1 MILAGLATLLPATEA
16 LSSHLGGPTF
26 PAGVSPVV
34 AIASILYALYF
45 LLIYG
50 PLTTRDLDRTAAWM
64 EEVLSTG
71 DLRKRLNLERRDVV
85 GSIARKADKLT
96 SSVQATI
103 QGIADIAQQVALA
116 TQDVN
121 AGIKISHTSAQKQSE
136 ATSSAAAA
144 IEQVTVSIGEVA
156 AHARATMETATHT
169 GEVSRQGTQIT
180 KDASKTIE
188 SLADTVRQSAEQ
200 VEALG
205 QRSEE
210 ISRVTSVIKD
220 IADQTN
226 LLALNAAIEA
236 ARAGETGRGFA
247 VVADEVR
254 KLAERTARATQEIG
268 QMTQSIQ
275 NETQHAV
282 DGNSPQGCGSN
293 TSRPIRFDPIS
304 TRARSRQERRSVTA
318 YVAAGHPDCLQ
329 ETDRRSGRDRG
340 HSQAAPPVGKKLV
353 TFVTFPRV
361 TLMRPIRCLAFLVLS
376 LVFAGCGERVDREPA
391 VAIST
396 SPPPVVKPRVALVMK
411 TLTNP
416 FFVEMEKGARKA
428 EIELGIELI
437 VKTAAQETSFEQQVS
452 IVEDLVQNKR
462 ADALVIAPA
471 NAHHLIPAVRKARDA
486 GIPVVIIDARLD
498 ATQLAVADLADLPF
512 ISVDNEKGAYLAV
525 KALSAGIEVPT
536 TAAILEGIR
545 SAENAQARKQGAE
558 RAFSENTAIRVVA
571 SETANWKIDEAY
583 EVTRKMFELHPG
595 IGLLFAANDMMAL
608 GALRYLSDNGLS
620 SVKVAGFDALP
631 EIRTMVDQG
640 KLAVTVDQRSAEQ
653 GYQGVLYAIRLLK
666 GEKVPSET
674 LIDVELVSAPK

>member
-1 MILAGLATLLPATEA
+1 
-16 LSSHLGGPTF
+16 
-26 PAGVSPVV
+26 
-34 AIASILYALYF
+34 
-45 LLIYG
+45 
-50 PLTTRDLDRTAAWM
+50 
-64 EEVLSTG
+64 
-71 DLRKRLNLERRDVV
+71 
-85 GSIARKADKLT
+85 
-96 SSVQATI
+96 
-103 QGIADIAQQVALA
+103 
-116 TQDVN
+116 
-121 AGIKISHTSAQKQSE
+121 
-136 ATSSAAAA
+136 
-144 IEQVTVSIGEVA
+144 
-156 AHARATMETATHT
+156 
-169 GEVSRQGTQIT
+169 
-180 KDASKTIE
+180 
-188 SLADTVRQSAEQ
+188 
-200 VEALG
+200 
-205 QRSEE
+205 
-210 ISRVTSVIKD
+210 
-220 IADQTN
+220 
-226 LLALNAAIEA
+226 
-236 ARAGETGRGFA
+236 
-247 VVADEVR
+247 
-254 KLAERTARATQEIG
+254 
-268 QMTQSIQ
+268 
-275 NETQHAV
+275 
-282 DGNSPQGCGSN
+282 
-293 TSRPIRFDPIS
+293 
-304 TRARSRQERRSVTA
+304 
-318 YVAAGHPDCLQ
+318 
-329 ETDRRSGRDRG
+329 
-340 HSQAAPPVGKKLV
+340 
-353 TFVTFPRV
+353 
-361 TLMRPIRCLAFLVLS
+361 MRPIRCLAFLVLS

-498 ATQLAVADLADLPF
+498 ATQLAEADLAGLPF

-583 EVTRKMFELHPG
+583 EVTRKMFELHPD

>member
-1 MILAGLATLLPATEA
+1 MSENHRLPDYLDHIQQAATDACSFVEGLTKDDFLADKRTQQAVIMSLIIIGEAATKVMEGYAGFIQAHPDVPWRSMRNMRNRMAHGYFAINLDVVWETVQEWLPALQKQLPAVRQDADDEA
-16 LSSHLGGPTF
+16 LHS
-26 PAGVSPVV
+26 
-34 AIASILYALYF
+34 
-45 LLIYG
+45 
-50 PLTTRDLDRTAAWM
+50 
-64 EEVLSTG
+64 EV
-71 DLRKRLNLERRDVV
+71 
-85 GSIARKADKLT
+85 
-96 SSVQATI
+96 
-103 QGIADIAQQVALA
+103 
-116 TQDVN
+116 
-121 AGIKISHTSAQKQSE
+121 
-136 ATSSAAAA
+136 
-144 IEQVTVSIGEVA
+144 
-156 AHARATMETATHT
+156 
-169 GEVSRQGTQIT
+169 
-180 KDASKTIE
+180 
-188 SLADTVRQSAEQ
+188 
-200 VEALG
+200 
-205 QRSEE
+205 
-210 ISRVTSVIKD
+210 SRVTSVIKD

-376 LVFAGCGERVDREPA
+376 LVFAGCGEGVDREPA

-411 TLTNP
+411 TTNP

-498 ATQLAVADLADLPF
+498 ATQLAVADLAGLPF

-674 LIDVELVSAPK
+674 LIDVALVSAPK

>member
-1 MILAGLATLLPATEA
+1 MSENHRLPDYLDHIQQAATDACSFVEGLTKDDFLADKRTQQAVIMSLIIIGEAATKVMEGYAGFIQAHPDVPWRSMRNMRNRMAHGYFAINLDVVWETVQEWLPALQKQLPAVRQDADDEA
-16 LSSHLGGPTF
+16 LHS
-26 PAGVSPVV
+26 
-34 AIASILYALYF
+34 
-45 LLIYG
+45 
-50 PLTTRDLDRTAAWM
+50 
-64 EEVLSTG
+64 EV
-71 DLRKRLNLERRDVV
+71 
-85 GSIARKADKLT
+85 
-96 SSVQATI
+96 
-103 QGIADIAQQVALA
+103 
-116 TQDVN
+116 
-121 AGIKISHTSAQKQSE
+121 
-136 ATSSAAAA
+136 
-144 IEQVTVSIGEVA
+144 
-156 AHARATMETATHT
+156 
-169 GEVSRQGTQIT
+169 
-180 KDASKTIE
+180 
-188 SLADTVRQSAEQ
+188 
-200 VEALG
+200 
-205 QRSEE
+205 
-210 ISRVTSVIKD
+210 SRVTSVIKD

-376 LVFAGCGERVDREPA
+376 LVFAGCGEGVDREPA

-498 ATQLAVADLADLPF
+498 ATQLAEADLAGLPF

-583 EVTRKMFELHPG
+583 EVTRKMFELHPD

-640 KLAVTVDQRSAEQ
+640 KLAVTVDQRAAEQ

-674 LIDVELVSAPK
+674 LIDVALVSAPK

>member
-1 MILAGLATLLPATEA
+1 MSENHRLPDYLDHIQQAATDACSFVEGLTKDDFLADKRTQQAVIMSLIIIGEAATKVMEGYAGFIQAHPDVPWRSMRNMRNRMAHGYFAINLDVVWETVQEWLPALQKQLPAVRQDADDEA
-16 LSSHLGGPTF
+16 LHS
-26 PAGVSPVV
+26 
-34 AIASILYALYF
+34 
-45 LLIYG
+45 
-50 PLTTRDLDRTAAWM
+50 
-64 EEVLSTG
+64 EV
-71 DLRKRLNLERRDVV
+71 
-85 GSIARKADKLT
+85 
-96 SSVQATI
+96 
-103 QGIADIAQQVALA
+103 
-116 TQDVN
+116 
-121 AGIKISHTSAQKQSE
+121 
-136 ATSSAAAA
+136 
-144 IEQVTVSIGEVA
+144 
-156 AHARATMETATHT
+156 
-169 GEVSRQGTQIT
+169 
-180 KDASKTIE
+180 
-188 SLADTVRQSAEQ
+188 
-200 VEALG
+200 
-205 QRSEE
+205 
-210 ISRVTSVIKD
+210 SRVTSVIKD

-275 NETQHAV
+275 NES
-282 DGNSPQGCGSN
+282 NSPQGCGSN

-376 LVFAGCGERVDREPA
+376 LVFAGCGEGVDREPA

-498 ATQLAVADLADLPF
+498 ATQLAVADLAGLPF

-674 LIDVELVSAPK
+674 LIDVALVSAPK

>member
-1 MILAGLATLLPATEA
+1 MSENHRLPDYLDHIQQAATDACSFVEGLTKDDFLADKRTQQAVIMSLIIIGEAATKVMEGYAGFIQAHPDVPWRSMRNMRNRMAHGYFAINLDVVWETVQEWLPALQKQLPAVRQDADDEA
-16 LSSHLGGPTF
+16 LHS
-26 PAGVSPVV
+26 
-34 AIASILYALYF
+34 
-45 LLIYG
+45 
-50 PLTTRDLDRTAAWM
+50 
-64 EEVLSTG
+64 EV
-71 DLRKRLNLERRDVV
+71 
-85 GSIARKADKLT
+85 
-96 SSVQATI
+96 
-103 QGIADIAQQVALA
+103 
-116 TQDVN
+116 
-121 AGIKISHTSAQKQSE
+121 
-136 ATSSAAAA
+136 
-144 IEQVTVSIGEVA
+144 
-156 AHARATMETATHT
+156 
-169 GEVSRQGTQIT
+169 
-180 KDASKTIE
+180 
-188 SLADTVRQSAEQ
+188 
-200 VEALG
+200 
-205 QRSEE
+205 
-210 ISRVTSVIKD
+210 SRVTSVIKD

-236 ARAGETGRGFA
+236 DRAGETGRGFA

-376 LVFAGCGERVDREPA
+376 LVFAGCGEGVDREPA

-498 ATQLAVADLADLPF
+498 ATQLAEADLAGLPF

-583 EVTRKMFELHPG
+583 EVTRKMFELHPD

-640 KLAVTVDQRSAEQ
+640 KLAVTVDQRAAEQ

>member
-1 MILAGLATLLPATEA
+1 MSENHRLPDYLDHIQQAATDACSFVEGLTKDDFLADKRTQQAVIMSLIIIGEAATKVMEGYAGFIQAHPDVPWRSMRNMRNRMAHGYFAINLDVVWETVQEWLPALQKQLPAVRQDADDEA
-16 LSSHLGGPTF
+16 LHS
-26 PAGVSPVV
+26 
-34 AIASILYALYF
+34 
-45 LLIYG
+45 
-50 PLTTRDLDRTAAWM
+50 
-64 EEVLSTG
+64 EV
-71 DLRKRLNLERRDVV
+71 
-85 GSIARKADKLT
+85 
-96 SSVQATI
+96 
-103 QGIADIAQQVALA
+103 
-116 TQDVN
+116 
-121 AGIKISHTSAQKQSE
+121 
-136 ATSSAAAA
+136 
-144 IEQVTVSIGEVA
+144 
-156 AHARATMETATHT
+156 
-169 GEVSRQGTQIT
+169 
-180 KDASKTIE
+180 
-188 SLADTVRQSAEQ
+188 
-200 VEALG
+200 
-205 QRSEE
+205 
-210 ISRVTSVIKD
+210 SRVTSVIKD

-376 LVFAGCGERVDREPA
+376 LVFAGCGEGVDREPA

-498 ATQLAVADLADLPF
+498 ATQLAEADLAGLPF

-640 KLAVTVDQRSAEQ
+640 KLAVTVDQRAAEQ